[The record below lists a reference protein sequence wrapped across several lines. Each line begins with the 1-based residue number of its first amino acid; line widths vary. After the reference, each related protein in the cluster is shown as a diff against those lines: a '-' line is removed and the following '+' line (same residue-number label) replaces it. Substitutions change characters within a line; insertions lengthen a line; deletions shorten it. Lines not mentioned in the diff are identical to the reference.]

1 MESVVDDAK
10 SEELK
15 SSWRTNL
22 FGVYAKVFKVMLS
35 GWKEKIEHNEEEDR
49 EKELEALVLPS
60 NEEWRYQVYYRLV
73 DLQREIDSG
82 LETTLRLGEEGETL
96 EEPKTVMFK
105 QMSLSKTFEW
115 EPTGTSMSFWDSARE
130 RSLEKLDSLES
141 GSMTE
146 EFTEPRWRVSDILL
160 TAKVLQKRFLTQVIK
175 FSDEAEMRRVFGLTY
190 DVLRYKQVLN
200 QTLEDSDFWKKY
212 RTFRNR
218 DRIVWLLLYDLQGR
232 RYSRSPQVA
241 IQEARDT
248 AFQEAGIQ
256 DIEEAL
262 VERKTRIAA
271 SVSRL
276 RIGGSALT
284 LEHLLPIHLRN
295 STGVSWTDESAIASG
310 WVNTLKI
317 PSKSDF
323 INEMSKLNLRLAASN
338 EDLGEDSYIFDPVC
352 PKVVDF
358 FEKTRERIAVSRL
371 VETKSFVF
379 LERTLCL
386 GAAALVR
393 AINKGKLCGPIILTH
408 PVAPR
413 HTGYLAG
420 LLVDIEEAGRLLAFG
435 AGLQRGEYENYL
447 QELGFTEREVR
458 IFAEKYSEAPGFS
471 EMERATIVLAT
482 PPCSYTGIRDIV
494 DLSVARGGDTELLE
508 SLTTVDDKSQ
518 LEQPKR
524 LLAEQLSSLK
534 YALTRPNVQ
543 LLIYQV
549 HSVLPSETTEMV
561 EQVVDYA
568 NKIATD
574 KYTKEHTK
582 RKSPKD
588 TSPKSAGRS
597 SRAGKQSSI
606 HQDSKSRS
614 HEEEDDEEIALVT
627 DIHVPDS
634 DLFEIGHTNDLNVD
648 ESSITIPEYQNGC
661 YLGVV
666 RRKEMM
672 QFNSLFMIKVAE
684 SRGLFGDPNAK
695 PKSPEHPEPLKEEP
709 KSPEGVRKKKKK
721 GRKTI
726 SLGRITA
733 PTHAFILRSDN
744 RGTRRQSVDD
754 ASSGFSWGR
763 DRLSCPKYSQRVAK
777 DECSL
782 SAQVRETRR
791 SDARRWWEQSATFLL
806 HAARC
811 KSCKFRIF
819 HTDPWTRRV
828 LYAPRVQKIVFDGDT

>member
-1 MESVVDDAK
+1 
-10 SEELK
+10 
-15 SSWRTNL
+15 
-22 FGVYAKVFKVMLS
+22 MLS
-35 GWKEKIEHNEEEDR
+35 RWKEKAESTEEEDR

-82 LETTLRLGEEGETL
+82 LEITLRMGEEGETL
-96 EEPKTVMFK
+96 EEPRTVMFK

-115 EPTGTSMSFWDSARE
+115 EPTGSSMSFWVDVKRRSVDQFDS
-130 RSLEKLDSLES
+130 SVDT
-141 GSMTE
+141 GSMTDE
-146 EFTEPRWRVSDILL
+146 VIEPLWRVNDILL
-160 TAKVLQKRFLTQVIK
+160 AAKVLQKRFLSQVIA
-175 FSDEAEMRRVFGLTY
+175 FTDEAEMRRVFGLTY

-212 RTFRNR
+212 RTFRSR
-218 DRIVWLLLYDLQGR
+218 DRIVWLLLYDMQGR
-232 RYSRSPQVA
+232 KFSRSPQVA
-241 IQEARDT
+241 IQEARDN
-248 AFQEAGIQ
+248 AFKEAGIQ
-256 DIEEAL
+256 DIEDAL
-262 VERKTRIAA
+262 VERKTRLAA

-295 STGVSWTDESAIASG
+295 STGVSWTDENAIASG

-317 PSKSDF
+317 PNKTDF
-323 INEMSKLNLRLAASN
+323 ISEMSKLNLRLAISN
-338 EDLGEDSYIFDPVC
+338 EDLGDDSYIFDPVC
-352 PKVVDF
+352 PKVVNF
-358 FEKTRERIAVSRL
+358 RERTRERIAMSTL
-371 VETKSFVF
+371 VERKSFIF

-393 AINKGKLCGPIILTH
+393 AVNKGKLCGPIILTH
-408 PVAPR
+408 PIAPR

-420 LLVDIEEAGRLLAFG
+420 LFADIEDAGRLLAFG
-435 AGLQRGEYENYL
+435 ASLQRAEYENYL

-494 DLSVARGGDTELLE
+494 DLSVARGGDTDLLE
-508 SLTTVDDKSQ
+508 SLTTIDDKSQ
-518 LEQPKR
+518 LERPKR

-534 YALTRPNVQ
+534 YALMRPNVQ

-568 NKIATD
+568 NGIATD
-574 KYTKEHTK
+574 KYAKEHTK
-582 RKSPKD
+582 RRTPKD

-597 SRAGKQSSI
+597 SRIGKQSSM

-614 HEEEDDEEIALVT
+614 HEEEEDEEIAVVT

-634 DLFEIGHTNDLNVD
+634 DLFEIGRMADLNVD
-648 ESSITIPEYQNGC
+648 ESSVTIPEDENGC
-661 YLGVV
+661 YLGLV

-684 SRGLFGDPNAK
+684 SRGLFGDPNTK
-695 PKSPEHPEPLKEEP
+695 PKSPEHPEPPKDEP
-709 KSPEGVRKKKKK
+709 KSPGGGRKKKRKGKK
-721 GRKTI
+721 SI
-726 SLGRITA
+726 SWGRITA

-744 RGTRRQSVDD
+744 RGTRRTSVDD

-763 DRLSCPKYSQRVAK
+763 DRLSCPKYSQRIARN
-777 DECSL
+777 ECSL

-791 SDARRWWEQSATFLL
+791 TDARRWWEQSAAFLL

-828 LYAPRVQKIVFDGDT
+828 LYPPRVQRIVFTGEI